1 MAAQPSNRTI
11 LALFSPEL
19 LKKTGFVYGSMHM
32 EQANNMTCSRRQGIE
47 EPETNW

>member
-19 LKKTGFVYGSMHM
+19 LKKNWFCLWKHAYGASK
-32 EQANNMTCSRRQGIE
+32 
-47 EPETNW
+47 